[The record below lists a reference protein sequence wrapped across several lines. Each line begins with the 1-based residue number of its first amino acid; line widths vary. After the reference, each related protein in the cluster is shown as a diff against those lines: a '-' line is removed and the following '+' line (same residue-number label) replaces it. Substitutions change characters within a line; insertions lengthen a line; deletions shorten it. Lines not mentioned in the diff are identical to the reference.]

1 MEEYDITAGWGINTL
16 CNFKCPYCL
25 IKIHNMNDTIIGE
38 KDLDKIINSFDE
50 TKKTWLIWMT
60 GGEPFLHPRFIEL
73 CKRLTKKHYIAMN
86 TNLSSPL
93 VYNFCKEIDP
103 KRVLRLNC
111 SLHITERERLGLK
124 EDFVEKVKLL
134 KERGFRVWVSQV
146 MWPPVLEKFDKIY
159 EEFRKRDIFIVP
171 YSFSGEYNGK
181 KYPEA
186 YTKKERKKMQY
197 YFNET
202 KINNGI
208 TKQNISPKIKLK
220 RKLIENDLMGQLS
233 FKGKQCLAG
242 KNNIVIN
249 YEGDIF
255 RCYDDNTKL
264 GNIFKGNVKLLDKPE
279 ICKSEK
285 CSCYP
290 TGLGSCLGEP
300 RVICPSFGTRLKQK
314 IRVLFR

>member
-134 KERGFRVWVSQV
+134 KERGFKVDISQV
-146 MWPPVLEKFDKIY
+146 MWPPILERFDSIY
-159 EEFRKRDIFIVP
+159 EEFRKREILITP
-171 YSFSGEYNGK
+171 NSFNGIYNK
-181 KYPEA
+181 KRYPEA
-186 YTKKERKKMQY
+186 YTNKDKKKMQY

-202 KINNGI
+202 EKNN
-208 TKQNISPKIKLK
+208 KNIIETIKPKIEINKKLTK
-220 RKLIENDLMGQLS
+220 NDFSGKLS
-233 FKGKQCLAG
+233 FQGLPCLAG
-242 KNNIVIN
+242 KNYVTIYHN
-249 YEGDIF
+249 GDIF

-264 GNIFKGNVKLLDKPE
+264 GNIFSGEFKLLDKPE
-279 ICKSEK
+279 MCKAKE
-285 CSCYP
+285 CNCYY
-290 TGLGSCLGEP
+290 TGLDNCLGEP
-300 RVICPSFGTRLKQK
+300 RVICPSFGDK
-314 IRVLFR
+314 IKKLFLLN